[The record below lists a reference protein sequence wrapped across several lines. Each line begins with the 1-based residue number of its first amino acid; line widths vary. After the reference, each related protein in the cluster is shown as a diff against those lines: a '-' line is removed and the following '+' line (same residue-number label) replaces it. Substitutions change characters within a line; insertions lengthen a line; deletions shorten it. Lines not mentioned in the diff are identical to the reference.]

1 MIFYDNDTDSDK
13 SNNSVIYNNSYDS
26 KDSMY
31 LSYLNHKEKEFSYA
45 TSTINTSCNTSR
57 DNSYKSQSY
66 FDTNILNINKNNE
79 SKYSSYKSQSYIEKI
94 RYDKFKRIQ
103 KKNSKLKYKL
113 VLNELFI
120 NKIKDLL
127 YKSNY
132 NIVIKELENKELKKY
147 YKLGI
152 IHEKFIK
159 SIGDGLKPIII
170 NKERDIEI
178 AKKQIKSLTKK
189 GRYEVV
195 EKLEKYYNDKYGDD
209 FKNDT
214 KK

>member
-1 MIFYDNDTDSDK
+1 MIN
-13 SNNSVIYNNSYDS
+13 
-26 KDSMY
+26 
-31 LSYLNHKEKEFSYA
+31 LKEF
-45 TSTINTSCNTSR
+45 
-57 DNSYKSQSY
+57 K
-66 FDTNILNINKNNE
+66 
-79 SKYSSYKSQSYIEKI
+79 
-94 RYDKFKRIQ
+94 